1 MIRELLK
8 PLEWDWDCE
17 DSLTAVC
24 KTKSLSHEYTVRLIN
39 GVFYVDY
46 RKFDVDDND
55 RKDEPP
61 EFDTCIEA
69 QQWVEGIHYP
79 SKMAK
84 WLNTDPLTECA
95 AKFTQW
101 AKDRKIIQNGN
112 LQTQT
117 LKLVSEV
124 GELAD
129 NIAKGRDTKD
139 DIGDSFVVLNNLVEM
154 QGYTWQE
161 CLEQAWNDIKDRKGY
176 TNEHGVF
183 IKQGD
188 E

>member
-1 MIRELLK
+1 MIKELLK

-61 EFDTCIEA
+61 EFDTCMQA
-69 QQWVEGIHYP
+69 QQWVENTHYP

-84 WLNTDPLTECA
+84 WIKPVNNWISIED
-95 AKFTQW
+95 
-101 AKDRKIIQNGN
+101 
-112 LQTQT
+112 
-117 LKLVSEV
+117 KLP
-124 GELAD
+124 
-129 NIAKGRDTKD
+129 D
-139 DIGDSFVVLNNLVEM
+139 DDDF
-154 QGYTWQE
+154 Y
-161 CLEQAWNDIKDRKGY
+161 
-176 TNEHGVF
+176 
-183 IKQGD
+183 
-188 E
+188 

>member
-1 MIRELLK
+1 MNNL
-8 PLEWDWDCE
+8 PLQPLVWDWDCE

-69 QQWVEGIHYP
+69 QQWVEGTHYP

-84 WLNTDPLTECA
+84 WLNPDWS
-95 AKFTQW
+95 KF
-101 AKDRKIIQNGN
+101 
-112 LQTQT
+112 
-117 LKLVSEV
+117 V
-124 GELAD
+124 GGKYE
-129 NIAKGRDTKD
+129 
-139 DIGDSFVVLNNLVEM
+139 
-154 QGYTWQE
+154 
-161 CLEQAWNDIKDRKGY
+161 
-176 TNEHGVF
+176 
-183 IKQGD
+183 
-188 E
+188 